1 MTARTTC
8 FVIAFAVVNCFE
20 HVNREFAN
28 VDSPTL
34 YTLRGGAARVVL
46 ARIPALGVT
55 W

>member
-1 MTARTTC
+1 MTC
-8 FVIAFAVVNCFE
+8 FVIAFAVANYFE
-20 HVNREFAN
+20 HVNRELAN
-28 VDSPTL
+28 ADSPPL